1 MEFWRLENMKLE
13 ETIDYNKM
21 SVKEKKKQMLE
32 KELETLKS
40 FYDRNAITKENYDKG
55 VAAVKKELEAVERE

>member
-1 MEFWRLENMKLE
+1 MKLE

-21 SVKEKKKQMLE
+21 SAKEKKKQMLE